1 MMIFMS
7 QPHLRT
13 VVVVP
18 GVPAL
23 GQQEPVV
30 DPHVEHDQGQEG
42 DDAEEDGAGNVHVE
56 LDVTGVVPKSKSFG
70 NFVLHIRKDYHVFL
84 LP

>member
-7 QPHLRT
+7 LPHLRT
-13 VVVVP
+13 VVVVS
-18 GVPAL
+18 GVPAP

-42 DDAEEDGAGNVHVE
+42 DDAEEDGAGNIHVE
-56 LDVTGVVPKSKSFG
+56 LDVTGVVPES
-70 NFVLHIRKDYHVFL
+70 NRKQHW
-84 LP
+84 